1 MLAGYCSLCD
11 EQCVGWVE
19 LTDVV
24 VGRSICISTTSP
36 SIISVSSL
44 QQEGE
49 REREKRGMNKN
60 TDMRKMQQFDIQG
73 IAHLILTPIDFRK
86 A

>member
-1 MLAGYCSLCD
+1 MNND
-11 EQCVGWVE
+11 QICVGWVE

-44 QQEGE
+44 QQEGGE
-49 REREKRGMNKN
+49 REREREREPTGMNKN

>member
-49 REREKRGMNKN
+49 RERERTNRYEQEHRHEEDA
-60 TDMRKMQQFDIQG
+60 TV
-73 IAHLILTPIDFRK
+73 
-86 A
+86 

>member
-44 QQEGE
+44 QQERE